1 MCGVGAGVLGVG
13 TSAKCANS
21 TTSGDPGGNT
31 GGGNGGGGN
40 GGGGSGGGGNG
51 GSGSSGGRSFLADT
65 AGLVA
70 AVPGDLAHGSL
81 AFTGG
86 NPLLT
91 GLLGIGLAG
100 AGAFMLRLRR
110 FGYKG

>member
-1 MCGVGAGVLGVG
+1 MAARP
-13 TSAKCANS
+13 SK
-21 TTSGDPGGNT
+21 
-31 GGGNGGGGN
+31 
-40 GGGGSGGGGNG
+40 GS
-51 GSGSSGGRSFLADT
+51 FVAHT

-70 AVPGDLAHGSL
+70 AVPGDLTRGSL

-91 GLLGIGLAG
+91 SLLGLGLAG
-100 AGAFMLRLRR
+100 AGAVMLRVRC